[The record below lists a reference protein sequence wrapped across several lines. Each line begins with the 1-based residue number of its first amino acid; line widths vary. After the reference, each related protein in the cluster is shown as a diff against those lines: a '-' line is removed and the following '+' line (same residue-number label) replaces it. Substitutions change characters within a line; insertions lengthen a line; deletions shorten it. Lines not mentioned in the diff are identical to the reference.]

1 MLVGDKNDSGSQEF
15 NGIVYA
21 PNGTITL
28 GGITTVHGNLIAN
41 KLNLTSAINIYPLK
55 DFTIDDLYDTV
66 LKDESTQETIV
77 SDSVKL
83 VE

>member
-1 MLVGDKNDSGSQEF
+1 MAHYTWRYNHGSWQS
-15 NGIVYA
+15 
-21 PNGTITL
+21 
-28 GGITTVHGNLIAN
+28 HCQQ
-41 KLNLTSAINIYPLK
+41 LNLTSAINIYPLK
-55 DFTIDDLYDTV
+55 DSTIDDLYDTV